1 MKRIILAALGS
12 ALLLPSQ
19 AQQKN
24 KEYTNFNDSVF
35 SINEVVVATNYR
47 RKTDALKLDVP
58 AKFIPISTNSITSGM
73 LEKRNIR
80 DIQEASASFPVCA
93 FVPLTGVSQ
102 FSIRGFDNSVIMVDG
117 VRDERSSI
125 DNSYPFMDLSLWKH
139 RTVKRSGFST
149 LRTIRCGWCPQYC
162 PARLL

>member
-58 AKFIPISTNSITSGM
+58 AKFIPISTISITSGM

-80 DIQEASASFPVCA
+80 DIQEASRCA
-93 FVPLTGVSQ
+93 LSYLLRSVYPILNPW
-102 FSIRGFDNSVIMVDG
+102 IR
-117 VRDERSSI
+117 
-125 DNSYPFMDLSLWKH
+125 
-139 RTVKRSGFST
+139 
-149 LRTIRCGWCPQYC
+149 
-162 PARLL
+162 

>member
-12 ALLLPSQ
+12 ALLLPAQ

-80 DIQEASASFPVCA
+80 IYRKPPVSFLVCA
-93 FVPLTGVSQ
+93 FVPLTERLPNSQ
-102 FSIRGFDNSVIMVDG
+102 SVDSII
-117 VRDERSSI
+117 
-125 DNSYPFMDLSLWKH
+125 L
-139 RTVKRSGFST
+139 
-149 LRTIRCGWCPQYC
+149 
-162 PARLL
+162 

>member
-58 AKFIPISTNSITSGM
+58 AKFIPISTNSITSGIYR
-73 LEKRNIR
+73 KPP
-80 DIQEASASFPVCA
+80 ASFPVCA
-93 FVPLTGVSQ
+93 FVPLTERLPNSQ
-102 FSIRGFDNSVIMVDG
+102 SVDSII
-117 VRDERSSI
+117 
-125 DNSYPFMDLSLWKH
+125 L
-139 RTVKRSGFST
+139 
-149 LRTIRCGWCPQYC
+149 
-162 PARLL
+162 

>member
-80 DIQEASASFPVCA
+80 DIQEASRFLYIPDVSFLKHSGIYRKPPASFPVYA
-93 FVPLTGVSQ
+93 FVPLTERLPNSQ
-102 FSIRGFDNSVIMVDG
+102 SVDSII
-117 VRDERSSI
+117 
-125 DNSYPFMDLSLWKH
+125 L
-139 RTVKRSGFST
+139 
-149 LRTIRCGWCPQYC
+149 
-162 PARLL
+162 

>member
-80 DIQEASASFPVCA
+80 DIQEASRFLP
-93 FVPLTGVSQ
+93 
-102 FSIRGFDNSVIMVDG
+102 G
-117 VRDERSSI
+117 VRFRT
-125 DNSYPFMDLSLWKH
+125 SYGAF
-139 RTVKRSGFST
+139 TQF
-149 LRTIRCGWCPQYC
+149 TIRCGWCPQYC
-162 PARLL
+162 PQGSCKQAKCLCPPGLWQLL

>member
-1 MKRIILAALGS
+1 RGDRRYKHYWYYDVCISYLKRQIQMKIIILAALGI

-58 AKFIPISTNSITSGM
+58 AKRA
-73 LEKRNIR
+73 E
-80 DIQEASASFPVCA
+80 
-93 FVPLTGVSQ
+93 
-102 FSIRGFDNSVIMVDG
+102 
-117 VRDERSSI
+117 ERSGG
-125 DNSYPFMDLSLWKH
+125 DRD
-139 RTVKRSGFST
+139 RERQTVE
-149 LRTIRCGWCPQYC
+149 
-162 PARLL
+162 

>member
-80 DIQEASASFPVCA
+80 DIQEAFPVYA
-93 FVPLTGVSQ
+93 FVPLTERLPNSQ
-102 FSIRGFDNSVIMVDG
+102 SVDSII
-117 VRDERSSI
+117 
-125 DNSYPFMDLSLWKH
+125 L
-139 RTVKRSGFST
+139 
-149 LRTIRCGWCPQYC
+149 
-162 PARLL
+162 

>member
-47 RKTDALKLDVP
+47 QQDRCFETGCSWQSHSYFNQLHY
-58 AKFIPISTNSITSGM
+58 F
-73 LEKRNIR
+73 RN
-80 DIQEASASFPVCA
+80 A
-93 FVPLTGVSQ
+93 
-102 FSIRGFDNSVIMVDG
+102 
-117 VRDERSSI
+117 
-125 DNSYPFMDLSLWKH
+125 
-139 RTVKRSGFST
+139 
-149 LRTIRCGWCPQYC
+149 
-162 PARLL
+162 

>member
-80 DIQEASASFPVCA
+80 DIQEASRFLP
-93 FVPLTGVSQ
+93 
-102 FSIRGFDNSVIMVDG
+102 G
-117 VRDERSSI
+117 VRFHYLLRSV
-125 DNSYPFMDLSLWKH
+125 YPILNPW
-139 RTVKRSGFST
+139 
-149 LRTIRCGWCPQYC
+149 IR
-162 PARLL
+162 

>member
-80 DIQEASASFPVCA
+80 DIQEASRFPVCA
-93 FVPLTGVSQ
+93 FAPLTERLPNSQ
-102 FSIRGFDNSVIMVDG
+102 SVDSII
-117 VRDERSSI
+117 
-125 DNSYPFMDLSLWKH
+125 L
-139 RTVKRSGFST
+139 
-149 LRTIRCGWCPQYC
+149 
-162 PARLL
+162 